1 MADVTWMA
9 RPDFPF
15 PQIATGDLDIPV
27 VGQLPAAE
35 PSVRRRFR
43 AESGEDGSLPGSVQE
58 WGPLEARLPVSSDP
72 CLCPSL
78 TESNRRGTGPVCP
91 VWEGWHCEVS
101 PYPDQDQ
108 FCDIDGVS

>member
-72 CLCPSL
+72 C
-78 TESNRRGTGPVCP
+78 P